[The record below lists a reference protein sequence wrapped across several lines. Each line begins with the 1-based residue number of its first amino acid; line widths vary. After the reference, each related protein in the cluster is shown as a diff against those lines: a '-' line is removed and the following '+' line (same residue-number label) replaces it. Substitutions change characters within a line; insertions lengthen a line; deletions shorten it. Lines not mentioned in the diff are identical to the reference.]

1 MPGIIADL
9 VEGGPRLEGAE
20 KVAPVSSRKL
30 TGWPPT
36 IKSPEAPAGGDED
49 RSQSRK
55 PWALSVLI
63 LGLGF

>member
-9 VEGGPRLEGAE
+9 VEGGPRLDRRAE

-36 IKSPEAPAGGDED
+36 IRVIRGSCGVMRTGAKVGSPGPC
-49 RSQSRK
+49 QS
-55 PWALSVLI
+55 
-63 LGLGF
+63 

>member
-9 VEGGPRLEGAE
+9 VEGGPRLDRRAE

-36 IKSPEAPAGGDED
+36 IRVIRGS
-49 RSQSRK
+49 
-55 PWALSVLI
+55 
-63 LGLGF
+63 